1 MKVIF
6 KKIWI
11 ALLVGVLMS
20 SCEKAPEYGKIE
32 GFWQLLVFTTE
43 ADKEVHTCNRI
54 YYAIQLQVAEMSEK
68 GGQKLPTLKGMFHYD
83 EASNVVAI
91 QDIYFYD
98 KDKKEYATPNEALLN
113 KYGLNNVDM
122 ELEVV
127 KADGKVLILR
137 SEYATLTLKRF

>member
-1 MKVIF
+1 
-6 KKIWI
+6 
-11 ALLVGVLMS
+11 
-20 SCEKAPEYGKIE
+20 
-32 GFWQLLVFTTE
+32 
-43 ADKEVHTCNRI
+43 
-54 YYAIQLQVAEMSEK
+54 
-68 GGQKLPTLKGMFHYD
+68 MFHYD

-113 KYGLNNVDM
+113 KYGLNDVDM